1 MRAAGMLV
9 GTALVLALAVC
20 PTAVAHPLDPALLDL
35 EEGANG
41 TLQVLWKVPNLR
53 VPGSHVE
60 PVLPDGC
67 RPTGTPEAVDDG
79 VSVSMR
85 WAVHCP
91 AGLIGQRVG
100 VDGLGVAGTDALVR
114 VALADGRL
122 FRAVVSPRRPQVTVP
137 ERPDWLSVFRD
148 YARMGTEH
156 IWSGIDHLLFV
167 FGLILLVTTTRLL
180 IETITAFTVGHSMT
194 LSLAVLGVAP
204 FPQRPMEVLIALTIF
219 VLAVELAR
227 ESPAPTLMRR
237 YPWAMAALFGLLHG
251 FGFAGALRQVGLP
264 SGEIG
269 TALCG
274 FNVGVE
280 LGQLA
285 FVLSVLA
292 LRAVVRPLL
301 TARVPE
307 RVSRI
312 PVYAMGSLAAFWCFE
327 RAAALWL

>member
-1 MRAAGMLV
+1 MLV
-9 GTALVLALAVC
+9 AMALVLAFAVC
-20 PTAVAHPLDPALLDL
+20 TVAVAHPLDPVLLDL
-35 EEGANG
+35 AEGANG
-41 TLQVLWKVPNLR
+41 AVRVLWKVPDLR

-60 PVLPDGC
+60 PVLPAAC
-67 RPTGTPEAVDDG
+67 RPTSRGDAVDDG
-79 VSVSMR
+79 VSVSMH
-85 WAVHCP
+85 WTVHCA

-100 VDGLGVAGTDALVR
+100 VDGLGLAGTDALVR
-114 VALADGRL
+114 VTLADGRL
-122 FRAVVSPRRPQVTVP
+122 FRAVVSPRRPRVTVP
-137 ERPDWLSVFRD
+137 ERPDWFSVFRD
-148 YARMGTEH
+148 YVRMGTDH
-156 IWSGIDHLLFV
+156 IWSGLDHLLFV

-180 IETITAFTVGHSMT
+180 IETITAFTVGHSIT
-194 LSLAVLGVAP
+194 LSLAALGVAP
-204 FPQRPMEVLIALTIF
+204 FPQRPMELLIALTIF
-219 VLAVELAR
+219 VLAVELGR
-227 ESPAPTLMRR
+227 ESSAPTLMRR
-237 YPWAMAALFGLLHG
+237 FPWAMAALFGLLHG

-292 LRAVVRPLL
+292 LRGVMRRLL